1 MTAKDDRIRHAIRQ
15 CGGRA
20 TLRQITDAL
29 QAGPAKAE
37 YQRVYE
43 AVRSMERF
51 KMVRRAGTVRRHGC
65 RPEVLWEV
73 IE

>member
-1 MTAKDDRIRHAIRQ
+1 MTAKDDRIRVAIRQ

-20 TLRQITDAL
+20 TLRQIADAL
-29 QAGPAKAE
+29 QVGPAKAE

-51 KMVRRAGTVRRHGC
+51 RMVRRAGTSKRYGC
-65 RPEVLWEV
+65 RSEILWEE